1 MCRERKTIM
10 KTTLKYMLIIVLLV
24 LSGTMQAAAVEY
36 KNNYRG
42 VHKPDY
48 QVQAV
53 STVAPTA
60 TFQSTSAYSGQ
71 LSGETQSMLNSDGSV
86 NGDAYMG
93 ASLPGRSIRKSGTG
107 SGTNPGTPD
116 DNEDD
121 DEEEEGEQQP
131 LGDGLMALML
141 CACAYLIVRATRKEE
156 KNRIIR
162 KNQ

>member
-1 MCRERKTIM
+1 MR
-10 KTTLKYMLIIVLLV
+10 TTLKNMLIIVLLV

-48 QVQAV
+48 QVQTV

-71 LSGETQSMLNSDGSV
+71 FSNGQQSMLNSDGSV

-93 ASLPGRSIRKSGTG
+93 ASLPGRSIRKGGTG
-107 SGTNPGTPD
+107 SGSNPGTPGD
-116 DNEDD
+116 E
-121 DEEEEGEQQP
+121 EEEEGEQQP

-156 KNRIIR
+156 KIG
-162 KNQ
+162 

>member
-93 ASLPGRSIRKSGTG
+93 SLPGRSIRKGGTN
-107 SGTNPGTPD
+107 SSTNPGTPG
-116 DNEDD
+116 D

-156 KNRIIR
+156 KIG
-162 KNQ
+162 

>member
-1 MCRERKTIM
+1 MCRERKRIM

-42 VHKPDY
+42 VHKLDY
-48 QVQAV
+48 QVQTV

-60 TFQSTSAYSGQ
+60 TFQSTSMYSGQ
-71 LSGETQSMLNSDGSV
+71 WNQDEKQSMLNADGSV
-86 NGDAYMG
+86 NGEAYI
-93 ASLPGRSIRKSGTG
+93 SENHLPGRNVRKG
-107 SGTNPGTPD
+107 PGTPGGTLD
-116 DNEDD
+116 PNA
-121 DEEEEGEQQP
+121 QQP

-156 KNRIIR
+156 KIG
-162 KNQ
+162 